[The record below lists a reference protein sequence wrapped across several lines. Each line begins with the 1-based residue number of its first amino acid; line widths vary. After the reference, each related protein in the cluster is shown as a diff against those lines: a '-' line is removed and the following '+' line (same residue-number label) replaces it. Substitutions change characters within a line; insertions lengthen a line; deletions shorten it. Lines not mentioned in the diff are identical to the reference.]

1 MDILPMLFPPVA
13 KARLRGDIAE
23 LNRIALGCAAEALP
37 DAKRAALWA
46 ACCDAAADVV
56 SQLFVKNSDKTL
68 NWGLQRHR
76 RKLNGQRL
84 AAIYWWM
91 LLYQLV
97 LFRNRGID
105 GYDRAADFDALCD
118 AADEVMAQFVALPHI
133 GAAHPGAW
141 EERWRTQVCLEAALG
156 IYNSTMRAL
165 GIGINADA
173 RILCVSLFTSATE
186 RAFDAATKPAVLR
199 ALSDP

>member
-1 MDILPMLFPPVA
+1 MDILQILFPPIA
-13 KARLRGDIAE
+13 KSRLRGDIAE
-23 LNRIALGCAAEALP
+23 LNRVALGCAAEALP

-68 NWGLQRHR
+68 NWDLQRHR

-97 LFRNRGID
+97 LFRNRGIE
-105 GYDRAADFDALCD
+105 GYDRAADFAALCG
-118 AADEVMAQFVALPHI
+118 AADEVMARFVALPHI

-141 EERWRTQVCLEAALG
+141 EERWQTQVCLEAALG
-156 IYNSTMRAL
+156 IYNRTMDTL
-165 GIGINADA
+165 GIRLNADA

-186 RAFDAATKPAVLR
+186 RAFDRVTRPAALR
-199 ALSDP
+199 ALSDT

>member
-1 MDILPMLFPPVA
+1 MDILPMLFPPIA

-37 DAKRAALWA
+37 DAKQAALWA
-46 ACCDAAADVV
+46 ACCNAAADVV

-68 NWGLQRHR
+68 NWDLQRHR

-105 GYDRAADFDALCD
+105 GYDRAADFAALCE

-133 GAAHPGAW
+133 RAAHPGAW

-156 IYNSTMRAL
+156 IYNRTMGIM

-186 RAFDAATKPAVLR
+186 RSFDAATKPAVLR

>member
-1 MDILPMLFPPVA
+1 MDILQSLFPPIA
-13 KARLRGDIAE
+13 KSRLRGDIAE
-23 LNRIALGCAAEALP
+23 LNRVALGCAAEALP

-46 ACCDAAADVV
+46 ACCNAAADVV
-56 SQLFVKNSDKTL
+56 SQLFVKNSDKAL

-76 RKLNGQRL
+76 RRLNGQRL

-97 LFRNRGID
+97 LFRNRGIE
-105 GYDRAADFDALCD
+105 GYDRSEDFAALCG

-133 GAAHPGAW
+133 RAAHPGAW
-141 EERWRTQVCLEAALG
+141 EDRWQTQVCLEAALG
-156 IYNSTMRAL
+156 IYNRTMDTL
-165 GIGINADA
+165 GIGINLEA
-173 RILCVSLFTSATE
+173 RIMCVSLFTSTTE
-186 RAFDAATKPAVLR
+186 RAFDAVTKPAVMR

>member
-1 MDILPMLFPPVA
+1 MDILPMLFPPIA

-23 LNRIALGCAAEALP
+23 LNRIALGCAGEALP

-56 SQLFVKNSDKTL
+56 SQLFVKNSDKAL
-68 NWGLQRHR
+68 NWDLQRHR

-105 GYDRAADFDALCD
+105 GYDRADDFAALCD

-156 IYNSTMRAL
+156 IYNRTMHTL

>member
-1 MDILPMLFPPVA
+1 MLFPPVA

-23 LNRIALGCAAEALP
+23 LNRVALGCAAEALP

-46 ACCDAAADVV
+46 ACCEAAADLV

-118 AADEVMAQFVALPHI
+118 AADEVMAQFIALPHI